1 MISLRKINLP
11 PFLAPLLGLAALA
24 AVAAWVWLG
33 SAPPPQPAVQPE
45 VVSAETPPAASGPAG
60 AAPAREPPP
69 DDARQAADLNQQAMN
84 AWTSGDI
91 EGAMALFEQAI
102 ADSPNDPLPHS
113 NYGRLLTLMV
123 SYDRAIPLLERAR
136 DLAPQDAQAWLDLAT
151 LYERAQR
158 LDDSWAARAEAG
170 KLVGAGAITRDERGR
185 FVVEGTS
192 LW

>member
-1 MISLRKINLP
+1 M
-11 PFLAPLLGLAALA
+11 ALV
-24 AVAAWVWLG
+24 AVAAWVWLW
-33 SAPPPQPAVQPE
+33 SEAPSPPVATRE
-45 VVSAETPPAASGPAG
+45 GVSAETEVAANRPAE
-60 AAPAREPPP
+60 AAPPREASSDAPPGARH
-69 DDARQAADLNQQAMN
+69 LNQQAMN
-84 AWTSGDI
+84 AWTGGDI

-102 ADSPNDPLPHS
+102 AASPNDPLPHS

-151 LYERAQR
+151 VYERAQR

-170 KLVGAGAITRDERGR
+170 TLVGAGAITRDERGR

>member
-1 MISLRKINLP
+1 MN
-11 PFLAPLLGLAALA
+11 LAPVLGLAALV
-24 AVAAWVWLG
+24 AVAAWIWLSSG
-33 SAPPPQPAVQPE
+33 APAPSAAKTE
-45 VVSAETPPAASGPAG
+45 GVSAETAPAVNGPAEATPPREAPTEGPAAAT
-60 AAPAREPPP
+60 
-69 DDARQAADLNQQAMN
+69 DLNQQAMN

-113 NYGRLLTLMV
+113 NFGRLLTLMV
-123 SYDRAIPLLERAR
+123 SYQRAIPLLERAR

-151 LYERAQR
+151 VYERAQR